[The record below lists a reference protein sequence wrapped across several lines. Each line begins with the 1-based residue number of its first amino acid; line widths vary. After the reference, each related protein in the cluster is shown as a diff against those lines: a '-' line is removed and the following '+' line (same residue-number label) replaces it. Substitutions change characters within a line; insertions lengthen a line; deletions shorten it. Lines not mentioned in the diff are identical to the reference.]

1 MAYISGKAF
10 FSFQGLCINE
20 FRGSLLLAGDAQ
32 SNGDGCPPDVPHLC
46 KTGEAVLDDMFNN
59 GQSRTQDDWER
70 VMMENFL
77 KLLIWLAIV
86 YTLGCIALTTKGPKF
101 LILGVWR
108 SPLGVCVHIELVV
121 EV

>member
-1 MAYISGKAF
+1 MF
-10 FSFQGLCINE
+10 
-20 FRGSLLLAGDAQ
+20 
-32 SNGDGCPPDVPHLC
+32 
-46 KTGEAVLDDMFNN
+46 DDMFNN

-101 LILGVWR
+101 LKR
-108 SPLGVCVHIELVV
+108 SKA
-121 EV
+121 